1 MTTTYYISVGEASDN
16 LLRRVAT
23 KRNMSPE
30 DLARSFILSGLEDTK
45 LQGVRYLT
53 ACIVTAATVLF
64 GVWLL
69 SISLPSAV
77 IAPRTVHWIRE
88 FVFLFAPWPLTVL
101 LALWIVARSESSLS
115 ILLGL
120 FGALR
125 RIKLFGAEI
134 ELNEQT
140 KRRIQSAANE
150 IELALGDYK
159 ARADKELVKIV
170 ARYQVEQAL
179 SKFID
184 SDPVKSLTLKRDK
197 GFRCTIHIPDP
208 IRYGRLYQ
216 LVDYCPAGL
225 GRGREFSI
233 RFGIIGK
240 VWRTE
245 NALLENDLLTPAATR
260 THEEEID
267 KIMSDWGMDRRES
280 ESALKHR
287 SYFCFPLVYENRKVG
302 LLYMDA
308 EEKDSFDGTRQSDV
322 SARAQ
327 EELAPLVA
335 KVLDDSATVSL
346 QVELD

>member
-1 MTTTYYISVGEASDN
+1 MTATYYISVGEISDK
-16 LLRRVAT
+16 LLRQVAS

-30 DLARSFILSGLEDTK
+30 DLARSYVLSGLENTRF
-45 LQGVRYLT
+45 QGVRYLT
-53 ACIVTAATVLF
+53 ACVITAAVVLF

-69 SISLPSAV
+69 SISLPSPV
-77 IAPRTVHWIRE
+77 IGPKALHWIRE
-88 FVFLFAPWPLTVL
+88 FTFLFAPWPLTIL
-101 LALWIVARSESSLS
+101 LALWIVARSETSFPM
-115 ILLGL
+115 LLGL

-140 KRRIQSAANE
+140 KRRIQSAASE
-150 IELALGDYK
+150 IELALREYK
-159 ARADKELVKIV
+159 TRADKELVRIV

-184 SDPVKSLTLKRDK
+184 SGSVKSLTLKRDK

-208 IRYGRLYQ
+208 IRDGRLYQ
-216 LVDYCPAGL
+216 LVDYCPSGL
-225 GRGREFSI
+225 GRGREFST

-245 NALLENDLLTPAATR
+245 GPLLENDLLTPQIQR

-267 KIMSDWGMDRRES
+267 KIMSDWGMDRREA

-287 SYFCFPLVYENRKVG
+287 SYFCFPLVHENRKVG

-308 EEKDSFDGTRQSDV
+308 EEKDSFDGTKQSDV

-346 QVELD
+346 HVELD